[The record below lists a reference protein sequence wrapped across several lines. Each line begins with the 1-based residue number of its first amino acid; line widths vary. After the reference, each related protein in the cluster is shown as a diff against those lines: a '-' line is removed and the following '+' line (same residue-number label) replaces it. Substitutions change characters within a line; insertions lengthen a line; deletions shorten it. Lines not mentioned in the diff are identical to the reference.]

1 MRIFKGIESLGEIKN
16 PVVTIGTFDGV
27 HLGHQ
32 KIIEQLN
39 LEAEKIGGESVL
51 LTFEPHPRIV
61 LFPENHN
68 VKLIQTLEE
77 KFQVLEKFD
86 LKNVVLVPF
95 TSEFSKLSA
104 IDFIEQILVGNLKAK
119 KIVIGYDHQFGRNR
133 EGNIQF
139 LKSVSKKYDFE
150 VIEISAK
157 SIDEINISSTK
168 IRDSLLYGDVQT
180 AKLFLSRPYEISG
193 TVIQGNQLGRTLG
206 FPTAN
211 VKANSELKLI
221 PSNGVYAVRV
231 KIAEKMHFGV
241 MNIGTKPTVNTN
253 EEKSLEV
260 FILNFNM
267 NIYGLEITLFFE
279 VFIRNEQKFANLDAL
294 KKAISNDEAVCR
306 KYFNL
311 PMVSHKRTKRF
322 Q

>member
-1 MRIFKGIESLGEIKN
+1 MRIFEGIESLGEIKN

-51 LTFEPHPRIV
+51 LTFDPHPRIV

-68 VKLIQTLEE
+68 VKLIQTLGE

-86 LKNVVLVPF
+86 LKNAVLVPF
-95 TSEFSKLSA
+95 TKEFSELSA
-104 IDFIEQILVGNLKAK
+104 IDFVEQILVGNLKAK
-119 KIVIGYDHQFGRNR
+119 KVVIGYDHQFGRNR
-133 EGNIQF
+133 EGNIEF
-139 LKSVSKKYDFE
+139 LKSVSEKYGFE

-168 IRDSLLYGDVQT
+168 IRDSLLRGDVET

-193 TVIQGNQLGRTLG
+193 TVIKGNQLGRTLG

-211 VKANSELKLI
+211 VNVDSELKLI
-221 PSNGVYAVRV
+221 PANGVYAVRV

-241 MNIGTKPTVNTN
+241 MNIGTKPTVNRS

-260 FILNFNM
+260 FIFDFNSE
-267 NIYGLEITLFFE
+267 IYGNLITLFFDKH
-279 VFIRNEQKFANLDAL
+279 IRNEHKFANLEEL
-294 KKAISNDEAVCR
+294 KKAISNDEITCR
-306 KYFNL
+306 RYYNL
-311 PMVSHKRTKRF
+311 PFFSS
-322 Q
+322 

>member
-1 MRIFKGIESLGEIKN
+1 MRIFEGIESLGEIKN

-51 LTFEPHPRIV
+51 LTFDPHPRIV
-61 LFPENHN
+61 LFPENHG
-68 VKLIQTLEE
+68 VKLIQTLDE
-77 KFQVLEKFD
+77 KFHVLEKFN

-95 TSEFSKLSA
+95 TKEFSELSA
-104 IDFIEQILVGNLKAK
+104 TEFVEQIVVGNLKAK

-133 EGNIQF
+133 EGNIEF
-139 LKSVSKKYDFE
+139 LKSVSRQYDFE

-168 IRDSLLYGDVQT
+168 IRDNLLRGDVET
-180 AKLFLSRPYEISG
+180 AKLFLSRSYEISG
-193 TVIQGNQLGRTLG
+193 IVVKGNQLGRTLG

-211 VKANSELKLI
+211 VKVDSDLKLI
-221 PSNGVYAVRV
+221 PVNGVYAVRV
-231 KIAEKMHFGV
+231 KINDEMHFGV
-241 MNIGTKPTVNTN
+241 MNIGTKPTVNQT

-260 FILNFNM
+260 FIFNFDNK
-267 NIYGLEITLFFE
+267 IYDRPITLFLE
-279 VFIRNEQKFANLDAL
+279 KHIRNEQKFANLDEL
-294 KKAISNDEAVCR
+294 KKAISNDEVVCR
-306 KYFNL
+306 QYFNL
-311 PMVSHKRTKRF
+311 TLVKP
-322 Q
+322 

>member
-1 MRIFKGIESLGEIKN
+1 MRIFEGIESLGEIKN

-39 LEAEKIGGESVL
+39 FEAEKIGGESVL
-51 LTFEPHPRIV
+51 LTFDPHPRIV

-68 VKLIQTLEE
+68 VKLIQTLDE
-77 KFQVLEKFD
+77 KFQVLEKFN
-86 LKNVVLVPF
+86 LKNLVLIPF
-95 TSEFSKLSA
+95 TKEFSELTATEFVEK
-104 IDFIEQILVGNLKAK
+104 ILIGNLKAK
-119 KIVIGYDHQFGRNR
+119 KFVIGYDHQFGRNR

-139 LKSVSKKYDFE
+139 LKSVSEKYGFE

-168 IRDSLLYGDVQT
+168 IRNSLLQGDVET

-193 TVIQGNQLGRTLG
+193 TVIRGNQLGRTLG

-211 VKANSELKLI
+211 VQVDSDLTLI
-221 PSNGVYAVRV
+221 PANGVYAIRV
-231 KIAEKMHFGV
+231 KIDEKMNYGV
-241 MNIGTKPTVNTN
+241 MNIGTKPTVKKT

-260 FILNFNM
+260 FIFDFNSE
-267 NIYGLEITLFFE
+267 IYGARITLFFE
-279 VFIRNEQKFANLDAL
+279 KQIRNEQKFANLEDL
-294 KKAISNDEAVCR
+294 KMAISNDEIVCR
-306 KYFNL
+306 QYFNL
-311 PMVSHKRTKRF
+311 PLVKP
-322 Q
+322 

>member
-51 LTFEPHPRIV
+51 LTFDPHPRIV
-61 LFPENHN
+61 LLPENHN
-68 VKLIQTLEE
+68 VKLIQTLNE

-86 LKNVVLVPF
+86 LKNVILIPF
-95 TSEFSKLSA
+95 TTEFSELSA
-104 IDFIEQILVGNLKAK
+104 IDFVEQILIGNLKAK
-119 KIVIGYDHQFGRNR
+119 KVVIGYDHQFGRNR

-139 LKSVSKKYDFE
+139 LKSVSEKYGFE

-168 IRDSLLYGDVQT
+168 IRDSLLRGDVET

-193 TVIQGNQLGRTLG
+193 TVVKGNQLGRTLG

-211 VKANSELKLI
+211 VKVDSELKLV
-221 PSNGVYAVRV
+221 PANGVYAVRV
-231 KIAEKMHFGV
+231 KIAEKMYFGV
-241 MNIGTKPTVNTN
+241 MNVGTKPTVNTT

-260 FILNFNM
+260 FIFEFKNE
-267 NIYGLEITLFFE
+267 IYGEEITLFFDKQ
-279 VFIRNEQKFANLDAL
+279 VRNEQKFANLDEL
-294 KKAISNDEAVCR
+294 KRAISNDEAVCR
-306 KYFNL
+306 NYYNL
-311 PMVSHKRTKRF
+311 PMV
-322 Q
+322 

>member
-1 MRIFKGIESLGEIKN
+1 MRIFEGIESLGEIKN

-39 LEAEKIGGESVL
+39 LEAAKNGGESVL
-51 LTFEPHPRIV
+51 LTFDPHPRIV

-68 VKLIQTLEE
+68 VKLIQTLDE

-86 LKNVVLVPF
+86 LKNVVLIPF
-95 TSEFSKLSA
+95 TTEFSELSA

-119 KIVIGYDHQFGRNR
+119 KVVIGYDHQFGRNR
-133 EGNIQF
+133 EGNIHF
-139 LKSVSKKYDFE
+139 LKSVSEKYGFE

-168 IRDSLLYGDVQT
+168 IRDSLLRGDVET

-193 TVIQGNQLGRTLG
+193 SVIRGNQLGRTLD

-211 VKANSELKLI
+211 VKVDSELKLI
-221 PSNGVYAVRV
+221 PANGVYAVQV
-231 KIAEKMHFGV
+231 KIDGKMHFGV
-241 MNIGTKPTVNTN
+241 MNIGTKPTVNSSN
-253 EEKSLEV
+253 EKSLEV
-260 FILNFNM
+260 HIFDFNKV
-267 NIYGLEITLFFE
+267 IYGDIIT
-279 VFIRNEQKFANLDAL
+279 VFMEKHIRNEQKFANLDEL
-294 KKAISNDEAVCR
+294 KRAISNDEAVCR
-306 KYFNL
+306 KYYNL
-311 PMVSHKRTKRF
+311 PMV
-322 Q
+322 

>member
-1 MRIFKGIESLGEIKN
+1 MRIFEGIESLGEIKN

-51 LTFEPHPRIV
+51 LTFDPHPRIV

-68 VKLIQTLEE
+68 VKLIQTLGE

-86 LKNVVLVPF
+86 LKNAVLVPF
-95 TSEFSKLSA
+95 TKEFSELSA
-104 IDFIEQILVGNLKAK
+104 IDFVEQILVGNLKAK
-119 KIVIGYDHQFGRNR
+119 KVVIGYDHQFGRNR

-139 LKSVSKKYDFE
+139 LKSVSEKYGFE

-168 IRDSLLYGDVQT
+168 IRDSLLRGDVET

-193 TVIQGNQLGRTLG
+193 TVVKGNQLGRTLG

-211 VKANSELKLI
+211 LKVDSELKLI
-221 PSNGVYAVRV
+221 PANGVYAVQV
-231 KIAEKMHFGV
+231 KIDGKMHFGV
-241 MNIGTKPTVNTN
+241 MNIGTKPTVNSSN
-253 EEKSLEV
+253 EKSLEV
-260 FILNFNM
+260 HIFDFNKV
-267 NIYGLEITLFFE
+267 IYGDIIT
-279 VFIRNEQKFANLDAL
+279 VFMEKHIRNEQKFANLDEL
-294 KKAISNDEAVCR
+294 KRAISNDEIICR
-306 KYFNL
+306 QYFNL
-311 PMVSHKRTKRF
+311 PLVKS
-322 Q
+322 

>member
-51 LTFEPHPRIV
+51 LTFDPHPRIV

-68 VKLIQTLEE
+68 VKLIQTLDE

-86 LKNVVLVPF
+86 LKNVVLIPF
-95 TSEFSKLSA
+95 TTEFSELSA

-119 KIVIGYDHQFGRNR
+119 KVVIGYDHQFGRNR

-139 LKSVSKKYDFE
+139 LKSVSENYGFE

-168 IRDSLLYGDVQT
+168 IRDSLLLGDVET

-193 TVIQGNQLGRTLG
+193 TVVKGNQLGRTLG

-211 VKANSELKLI
+211 VKVDSELKLV
-221 PSNGVYAVRV
+221 PANGVYAVRV
-231 KIAEKMHFGV
+231 KIAEKMYFGV
-241 MNIGTKPTVNTN
+241 MNVGTKPTVNTT

-260 FILNFNM
+260 FIFEFKNE
-267 NIYGLEITLFFE
+267 IYGKELTLFFDKH
-279 VFIRNEQKFANLDAL
+279 VRNEQKFANLDEL
-294 KKAISNDEAVCR
+294 KRAISNDEAICR
-306 KYFNL
+306 KYYNL
-311 PMVSHKRTKRF
+311 PMV
-322 Q
+322 

>member
-1 MRIFKGIESLGEIKN
+1 MMRIFEGIESLGEIKN

-51 LTFEPHPRIV
+51 LTFDPHPRIV

-77 KFQVLEKFD
+77 KFQVLEKFN

-95 TSEFSKLSA
+95 TKEFSELSA
-104 IDFIEQILVGNLKAK
+104 IDFVEQILVGNLKAK
-119 KIVIGYDHQFGRNR
+119 KVVIGYDHQFGRNR
-133 EGNIQF
+133 EGNIEF
-139 LKSVSKKYDFE
+139 LKSVSKKYGFE

-168 IRDSLLYGDVQT
+168 IRDSLLRGDMYT

-193 TVIQGNQLGRTLG
+193 TVVKGNQLGRTIG

-211 VKANSELKLI
+211 IKVDSDLKLI
-221 PSNGVYAVRV
+221 PINGVYAVRL
-231 KIAEKMHFGV
+231 KIDEKMHFGV
-241 MNIGTKPTVNTN
+241 MNIGTKPTVNQTN
-253 EEKSLEV
+253 EKSIEV
-260 FILNFNM
+260 FICDFHSDV
-267 NIYGLEITLFFE
+267 YGKIITLFFDKH
-279 VFIRNEQKFANLDAL
+279 IRNEHKFANLDEL
-294 KKAISNDEAVCR
+294 IKAISNDEAVCR
-306 KYFNL
+306 KYYNL
-311 PMVSHKRTKRF
+311 PLVKP
-322 Q
+322 

>member
-39 LEAEKIGGESVL
+39 LEAAKNGGESVL
-51 LTFEPHPRIV
+51 LTFDPHPRIV

-68 VKLIQTLEE
+68 VKLIQTLGE

-95 TSEFSKLSA
+95 TKGFSELSA
-104 IDFIEQILVGNLKAK
+104 IDFVEQILIGNLKAK
-119 KIVIGYDHQFGRNR
+119 KVVIGYDHQFGRNR

-139 LKSVSKKYDFE
+139 LKSVSEKYGFE

-168 IRDSLLYGDVQT
+168 IRDSLLRGDVET

-193 TVIQGNQLGRTLG
+193 SVIRGNQLGRTLD

-211 VKANSELKLI
+211 VKVDSELKLI
-221 PSNGVYAVRV
+221 PANGVYAVQV
-231 KIAEKMHFGV
+231 KIDGKMHFGV
-241 MNIGTKPTVNTN
+241 MNIGTKPTVNSSN
-253 EEKSLEV
+253 EKSLEV
-260 FILNFNM
+260 HIFDFNKV
-267 NIYGLEITLFFE
+267 IYGDIIT
-279 VFIRNEQKFANLDAL
+279 VFMEKHIRNEQKFANLDEL
-294 KKAISNDEAVCR
+294 KRAISNDEIICR
-306 KYFNL
+306 QYFNL
-311 PMVSHKRTKRF
+311 PLVKS
-322 Q
+322 

>member
-1 MRIFKGIESLGEIKN
+1 MRIFEGIESLGEIKN

-39 LEAEKIGGESVL
+39 LEAEKIVGESVL
-51 LTFEPHPRIV
+51 LTFDPHPRTV

-68 VKLIQTLEE
+68 VKLIQTLDE

-95 TSEFSKLSA
+95 TKEFSELSA
-104 IDFIEQILVGNLKAK
+104 TDFVEQILVGNLKAK
-119 KIVIGYDHQFGRNR
+119 KVVIGYDHQFGRNR

-139 LKSVSKKYDFE
+139 LKSVSEKYGFE

-168 IRDSLLYGDVQT
+168 IRDSLLRGDVET

-211 VKANSELKLI
+211 VKVDSELKLI
-221 PSNGVYAVRV
+221 PANGVYAVRV

-241 MNIGTKPTVNTN
+241 MNIGTKPTVNAN

-260 FILNFNM
+260 FIFNFDM
-267 NIYGLEITLFFE
+267 NIYGLEMTLFFD
-279 VFIRNEQKFANLDAL
+279 VFVRNEKKFANLEEL

-306 KYFNL
+306 QYFNL
-311 PMVSHKRTKRF
+311 PLV
-322 Q
+322 

>member
-1 MRIFKGIESLGEIKN
+1 MRIFEGIESLGEIKN

-39 LEAEKIGGESVL
+39 LEAAKNGGESVL
-51 LTFEPHPRIV
+51 LTFDPHPRIV

-68 VKLIQTLEE
+68 VKLIQTLDE

-95 TSEFSKLSA
+95 TKGFSELSA
-104 IDFIEQILVGNLKAK
+104 IDFVEQILIGNLKAK
-119 KIVIGYDHQFGRNR
+119 KVVIGYDHQFGRNR

-139 LKSVSKKYDFE
+139 LKSVSENYGFE

-168 IRDSLLYGDVQT
+168 IRDSLLLGDVET

-193 TVIQGNQLGRTLG
+193 TVVKGNQLGRTLG

-211 VKANSELKLI
+211 VKVDSELKLV
-221 PSNGVYAVRV
+221 PANGVYAVRV
-231 KIAEKMHFGV
+231 KIAEKMYFGV
-241 MNIGTKPTVNTN
+241 MNIGTKPTVNSSN
-253 EEKSLEV
+253 EKSLEV
-260 FILNFNM
+260 HIFDFNKV
-267 NIYGLEITLFFE
+267 IYGDIIT
-279 VFIRNEQKFANLDAL
+279 VFMEKHIRNEQKFANLDEL
-294 KKAISNDEAVCR
+294 KRAISNDEIICR
-306 KYFNL
+306 QYFNL
-311 PMVSHKRTKRF
+311 PMV
-322 Q
+322 

>member
-1 MRIFKGIESLGEIKN
+1 MRIFEGIESLGEIKN

-39 LEAEKIGGESVL
+39 LEAAKNGGESVL
-51 LTFEPHPRIV
+51 LTFDPHPRIV

-68 VKLIQTLEE
+68 VKLIQTLGE

-95 TSEFSKLSA
+95 TKGFSELSA
-104 IDFIEQILVGNLKAK
+104 IDFVEQILIGNLKAK
-119 KIVIGYDHQFGRNR
+119 KVVIGYDHQFGRNR

-139 LKSVSKKYDFE
+139 LKSVSEKYGFE

-168 IRDSLLYGDVQT
+168 IRDSLLRGDVET

-193 TVIQGNQLGRTLG
+193 SVIRGNQLGRTLD

-211 VKANSELKLI
+211 VKVDSELKLI
-221 PSNGVYAVRV
+221 PANGVYAVQV
-231 KIAEKMHFGV
+231 KIDGKMHFGV
-241 MNIGTKPTVNTN
+241 MNIGTKPTVNSSN
-253 EEKSLEV
+253 EKSLEV
-260 FILNFNM
+260 HIFDFNKV
-267 NIYGLEITLFFE
+267 IYGDIIT
-279 VFIRNEQKFANLDAL
+279 VFMEKHIRNEQKFANLDEL
-294 KKAISNDEAVCR
+294 KRAISNDEVVCR
-306 KYFNL
+306 KYYNL
-311 PMVSHKRTKRF
+311 PMV
-322 Q
+322 

>member
-1 MRIFKGIESLGEIKN
+1 LGEIKN

-51 LTFEPHPRIV
+51 LTFDPHPRIV

-68 VKLIQTLEE
+68 VKLIQTLDE

-95 TSEFSKLSA
+95 TKEFSELSA
-104 IDFIEQILVGNLKAK
+104 TDFVEQILVGNLKAK
-119 KIVIGYDHQFGRNR
+119 KVVIGYDHQFGRNR
-133 EGNIQF
+133 EGNIHF
-139 LKSVSKKYDFE
+139 LKSVSEKYGFE

-168 IRDSLLYGDVQT
+168 IRDSLLLGDVQT

-193 TVIQGNQLGRTLG
+193 TVVKGNQLGRTLG

-211 VKANSELKLI
+211 VKVDSELKLV
-221 PSNGVYAVRV
+221 PANGVYAVRV
-231 KIAEKMHFGV
+231 KIAEKMYFGV
-241 MNIGTKPTVNTN
+241 MNVGTKPTVNKT

-260 FILNFNM
+260 FIFEFKNE
-267 NIYGLEITLFFE
+267 IYGKKLTLFFDKQ
-279 VFIRNEQKFANLDAL
+279 VRNEQKFANLDEL
-294 KKAISNDEAVCR
+294 KRAISNDEAVCR
-306 KYFNL
+306 KYYNL
-311 PMVSHKRTKRF
+311 PMV
-322 Q
+322 